1 MVVILLLPLIFI
13 NMKRNAN
20 TSKLT
25 KAFIESRVSQEEIVS
40 KYLDIPLE
48 VVRDC
53 VEHNHLIT
61 SVFRDD
67 DTDGSMGI
75 AYNAKGRLKVRDLVV
90 LVSLMMCMV

>member
-1 MVVILLLPLIFI
+1 
-13 NMKRNAN
+13 MKRNAN

-61 SVFRDD
+61 SVFFTRLNPLDIIS
-67 DTDGSMGI
+67 SMSLISKGI
-75 AYNAKGRLKVRDLVV
+75 YANIRGFPKNFCFV
-90 LVSLMMCMV
+90 LLTPI